1 MDEDIAI
8 INTKT
13 RNEKIKSFFVEYKK
27 FIIICLISLIL
38 VILGIY
44 SFNIYKEDQRKKISI
59 KYNDAII
66 EYKKANKVESISLL
80 KEVISKKDSTYAPL
94 ALYFLI
100 DNNLLENKDEVNELF
115 DILLTKTP
123 LEYEIENLII
133 FKKALYNADSI
144 EEAKLLEILN
154 PLINSKSVWK
164 SHALYLV
171 AEYFYSKN
179 EKEKAKEFF
188 TEIINLE
195 DSSNDIKL
203 QAQKRLNRDLSD

>member
-27 FIIICLISLIL
+27 FIIISLISLIL
-38 VILGIY
+38 IILGIY

-66 EYKKANKVESISLL
+66 EYKKANNVESISLL

>member
-1 MDEDIAI
+1 MDEDISI
-8 INTKT
+8 INTKN
-13 RNEKIKSFFVEYKK
+13 RNEKIKSFFIEYKK
-27 FIIICLISLIL
+27 FIIISLISLIFI
-38 VILGIY
+38 ILGIY

-66 EYKKANKVESISLL
+66 EYKKENKVESISLL
-80 KEVISKKDSTYAPL
+80 KEIISKKDGTYAPL

-115 DILLTKTP
+115 DVLLNKTP

>member
-27 FIIICLISLIL
+27 FIIISLISLIL
-38 VILGIY
+38 IILGIY

-66 EYKKANKVESISLL
+66 EYKKANNVESISLL

-179 EKEKAKEFF
+179 EKEKSKEFF

-203 QAQKRLNRDLSD
+203 QAQKDLIEI

>member
-27 FIIICLISLIL
+27 FIIISLISLIL
-38 VILGIY
+38 IILGIY

-115 DILLTKTP
+115 DVLLNKTP

>member
-27 FIIICLISLIL
+27 FIIISLISLIL
-38 VILGIY
+38 IILGIY

-66 EYKKANKVESISLL
+66 EYKKANNVESISLL

-188 TEIINLE
+188 TEIINLD

>member
-1 MDEDIAI
+1 M
-8 INTKT
+8 
-13 RNEKIKSFFVEYKK
+13 
-27 FIIICLISLIL
+27 
-38 VILGIY
+38 
-44 SFNIYKEDQRKKISI
+44 
-59 KYNDAII
+59 
-66 EYKKANKVESISLL
+66 
-80 KEVISKKDSTYAPL
+80 
-94 ALYFLI
+94 
-100 DNNLLENKDEVNELF
+100 LENKDEVNELF

-164 SHALYLV
+164 SHALYWV

-179 EKEKAKEFF
+179 EKEKAKKFF